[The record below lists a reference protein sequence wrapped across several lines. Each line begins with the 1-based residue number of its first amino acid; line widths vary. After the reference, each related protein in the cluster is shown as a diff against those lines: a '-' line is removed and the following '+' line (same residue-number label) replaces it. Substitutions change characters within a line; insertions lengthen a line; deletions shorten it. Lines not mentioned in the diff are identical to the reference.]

1 MAGEAPT
8 TDDKTASAR
17 RCLVCGQAFIQPA
30 RGRPQRFCSPP
41 CRQVDYRR
49 RTKGAKTRGLV
60 TLVGGDARRF
70 LATLEPES
78 VDLVVTDPPY
88 EFAGGRRREHWF
100 DELPDD
106 GWAAV
111 LAELYRVLRPDRHA
125 YVFCDRRT
133 HRVFEQAA
141 RKAGFRVHEPLIW
154 DRDWIGTGGG
164 CWRSQYELIL
174 FLEKGRRAGN
184 RRDRAN
190 ILRVRRPHRGYPT
203 EKPVAL
209 LRTLIEQSSAA
220 GELVLDPFCG
230 SGNVGVA
237 ARALGR
243 RAALCDVAP
252 DFAAGRLRLAPDALE
267 ATAA

>member
-1 MAGEAPT
+1 M
-8 TDDKTASAR
+8 
-17 RCLVCGQAFIQPA
+17 CGKPFIRPA
-30 RGRPQRFCSPP
+30 RGHPQRFCAPA

-49 RTKGAKTRGLV
+49 RKSGAKTRDLV
-60 TLVGGDARRF
+60 TLVGGDARQF
-70 LATLEPES
+70 LASLQAES

-88 EFAGGRRREHWF
+88 EFAGGHRRKHWF

-106 GWAAV
+106 GWAQV

-141 RKAGFRVHEPLIW
+141 RTAGFRVHEPLIW
-154 DRDWIGTGGG
+154 DKDWIGTGGG

-190 ILRVRRPHRGYPT
+190 VLRVRRPHRGYPT

-209 LRTLIEQSSAA
+209 LRALIDQASAP

-237 ARALGR
+237 ARQLGR
-243 RAALCDVAP
+243 RALVCDIAP
-252 DFAAGRLRLAPDALE
+252 GFAAQRLRLAAVALE
-267 ATAA
+267 GTAA